1 MLALD
6 TPRVC
11 TKINFVCWLHS
22 VISIFQMLG
31 GVEMFSTWE
40 MYACVLSELSWKC
53 VIFSLLFTLFL
64 LSQCYTAWGGAIT
77 FVPHAY
83 TGELSHWW
91 PYRTG
96 FRFHVSRIPH
106 GFTAQHHYS
115 RAGVVI
121 PQRMLICRGRPGV
134 IIDHSVWKGLQLF
147 PGVGTVVVWKRAL
160 VVVPFSPTCTHHCLF
175 SYSPHFTFSSV
186 TSTHG
191 QSTPSWLWHGRLHQR
206 PEWHALP
213 SHV

>member
-11 TKINFVCWLHS
+11 TKIILFVGYTRSFQLFRCW
-22 VISIFQMLG
+22 
-31 GVEMFSTWE
+31 VE
-40 MYACVLSELSWKC
+40 WKC
-53 VIFSLLFTLFL
+53 FDLGNVCMCIEWTVLKMCYFLSLVYTVSLIPVLYSLRRCHYFCTPRIRWWTFTL
-64 LSQCYTAWGGAIT
+64 
-77 FVPHAY
+77 
-83 TGELSHWW
+83 W